1 MNKPSSP
8 WQHIVQS
15 FPVRTAE
22 QKAEVREVRPF
33 FILVTLVLAMFAV
46 STVMQSVSLR
56 APLVLIAFLC
66 LVMLQI
72 VLHWFSPRVAPDI
85 RWSVAYFVL
94 QGITAFAATLLANDA
109 GVAMVLFIA
118 LIGEAVGMLRD
129 VRSKLMVVAGLAGLA
144 VAAGLAVMDGS
155 SLPAWVGSALPVAA
169 FTIIYTYL
177 YIRQAEAR
185 AQAQSLLKELE
196 SAHQQ
201 LSAYAMQVEELT
213 RTAERQRMARELHDT
228 LAQGLAGVV
237 LQLEAVQAHL
247 QNENLARA
255 SQISQQAADRAR
267 TTLAE
272 ARRAIDDLRANRS
285 GEMQLESAL
294 RAEVERF
301 VSATG
306 IACEVNLN
314 FPEKMDESTSE
325 HAARICSEGL
335 ANIARH
341 ARASSVQ
348 LEVRHTET
356 DLIFELK
363 DNGMGFDPAITQNQ
377 PGHYGLLG
385 MRERA
390 RLAGGSLLVES
401 APGKGTMLSVRLPL
415 FPGRA
420 PSQPA
425 QEKTT

>member
-1 MNKPSSP
+1 MNKTRSP
-8 WQHIVQS
+8 WQRILQS
-15 FPVRTAE
+15 FPVRTTE

-144 VAAGLAVMDGS
+144 IAAGLAVMDGS

-341 ARASSVQ
+341 AGASSVQ
-348 LEVRHTET
+348 LEVSHTET

-401 APGKGTMLSVRLPL
+401 APGKGTTLSVRLPL
-415 FPGRA
+415 FSGRA